1 MPARTERIY
10 LFPSDTSQPARVMRF
25 PIWWDRRGF
34 FAKFRDRELDTGN
47 PIYVDYAFL
56 LTMGEAL
63 VWDRTCRE
71 KFAGE
76 PRSQKRDFTPE
87 MQQFEAAL
95 KKSRW
100 VIVESSEWESGLD

>member
-25 PIWWDRRGF
+25 PTWWDRRGF

-71 KFAGE
+71 KFVSD
-76 PRSQKRDFTPE
+76 PQSQKRDFTAE
-87 MQQFEAAL
+87 TQQFEAAL

-100 VIVESSEWESGLD
+100 VIVESAEWESGWD